1 MTMLNDFDITVMGDS
16 IAKGLFLKDNK
27 IMRIERNTVKLMQ
40 EHYGVSIE
48 NFSRRAARTE
58 HAAFGVFLPFERKR
72 TKTEKRRDTHLSRGA
87 AARVFRPLFS
97 KYHRRSRG

>member
-40 EHYGVSIE
+40 EHYGFPSKT
-48 NFSRRAARTE
+48 FRCSDRR
-58 HAAFGVFLPFERKR
+58 
-72 TKTEKRRDTHLSRGA
+72 
-87 AARVFRPLFS
+87 
-97 KYHRRSRG
+97 

>member
-48 NFSRRAARTE
+48 NFSL
-58 HAAFGVFLPFERKR
+58 FGQTLK
-72 TKTEKRRDTHLSRGA
+72 KTVQKGFFDTYLENNAHKPNKVLVIALGGCIKHIHPEQ
-87 AARVFRPLFS
+87 F
-97 KYHRRSRG
+97 Y

>member
-1 MTMLNDFDITVMGDS
+1 MTLLNDFDITVMGDS

-48 NFSRRAARTE
+48 NFSLFGQTLKKTVPKRIFRYVSGKQRAQTQQSSGHRTRRQR
-58 HAAFGVFLPFERKR
+58 LR
-72 TKTEKRRDTHLSRGA
+72 L
-87 AARVFRPLFS
+87 
-97 KYHRRSRG
+97 